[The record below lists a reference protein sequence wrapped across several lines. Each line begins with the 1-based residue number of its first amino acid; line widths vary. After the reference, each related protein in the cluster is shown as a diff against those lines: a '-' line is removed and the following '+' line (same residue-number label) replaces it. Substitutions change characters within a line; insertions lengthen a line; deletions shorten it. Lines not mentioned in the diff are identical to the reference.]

1 MAVLFSGYI
10 TYCFKSVHELAR
22 RKPPEKASSPWHG
35 CAIRLQLLRCF
46 LSWTPI
52 ALRSDLQHSIKKTY
66 KRTNTGNCQKRQVT
80 CLITNTHNK
89 ATARKGKLPV
99 TWPCYFL
106 AKGQVP
112 RIQKYLETK
121 SRQPPERASYPR
133 TRLKCFLSWRRIAPL
148 LSFFFPIE
156 MSPLFEF
163 SYWNLCFL
171 LTFVLKS
178 LLSLNFRIQISTFS

>member
-10 TYCFKSVHELAR
+10 TYCFKSVHELAK

-35 CAIRLQLLRCF
+35 CAIRLQLLGCF

-52 ALRSDLQHSIKKTY
+52 ALRSDLQHSINEAY

-99 TWPCYFL
+99 TWPCYFQGTL
-106 AKGQVP
+106 PIASKVSTTWQEGNSQKRQAPHDMAVLFDFNYSDASWAGHQSPFARTCSIQLKRPTNAQTQGTARKGKLRV
-112 RIQKYLETK
+112 
-121 SRQPPERASYPR
+121 
-133 TRLKCFLSWRRIAPL
+133 
-148 LSFFFPIE
+148 
-156 MSPLFEF
+156 
-163 SYWNLCFL
+163 
-171 LTFVLKS
+171 
-178 LLSLNFRIQISTFS
+178 

>member
-10 TYCFKSVHELAR
+10 TYCFKSVHELAK

-35 CAIRLQLLRCF
+35 SAIRLQLLTCF

-66 KRTNTGNCQKRQVT
+66 ERPNTGNCQKRQVT
-80 CLITNTHNK
+80 CVMDGTLKPYLSCTIS
-89 ATARKGKLPV
+89 
-99 TWPCYFL
+99 
-106 AKGQVP
+106 KGQVP

-156 MSPLFEF
+156 ISTFSEF